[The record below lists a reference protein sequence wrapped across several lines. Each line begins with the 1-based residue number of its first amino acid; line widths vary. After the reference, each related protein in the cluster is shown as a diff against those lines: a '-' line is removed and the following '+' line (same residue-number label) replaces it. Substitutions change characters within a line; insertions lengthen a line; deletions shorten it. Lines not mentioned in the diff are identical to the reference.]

1 MWNWFIRSTGYLLQK
16 LLGLIYTLQHL
27 RTIEPPPNPTE
38 RSVRFREPVVSN
50 TYQTERKV
58 RQNYG
63 TERKVRQNYLPPP
76 EPKVRQNYQTEPK
89 VRWDKINAL
98 FGTSNQGA
106 ARKREASAMEVYEI
120 YDPNQTY
127 DLDFIVLNSALNP
140 LIFSYLEAKD
150 LTKCRLVS
158 KNWKA
163 VIDAHK
169 DCQWWIR
176 HLKSIKTM
184 KKKFKR
190 SCTDKSEENRT
201 LEQFPEW
208 NEYFIYLETNGNLE
222 NIKRFVVIMQ
232 EYRKAS
238 NTYGCPY
245 GVFCDSAEQNC
256 CPSQGLLHTRRCLLE

>member
-1 MWNWFIRSTGYLLQK
+1 M
-16 LLGLIYTLQHL
+16 
-27 RTIEPPPNPTE
+27 E
-38 RSVRFREPVVSN
+38 REAS
-50 TYQTERKV
+50 
-58 RQNYG
+58 
-63 TERKVRQNYLPPP
+63 
-76 EPKVRQNYQTEPK
+76 EPKVRQNYRTEPK
-89 VRWDKINAL
+89 VRWDKINAV

-106 ARKREASAMEVYEI
+106 VRKREASAMEIYEI

-140 LIFSYLEAKD
+140 LIFNYLEAKD

-256 CPSQGLLHTRRCLLE
+256 CPSQGLLHARRCLLE